1 MTYKYDTPLP
11 LHANI
16 TADQQQE
23 LMRGGKL
30 NVLQNNVIDCW
41 NKLVKH
47 AQIGK
52 CTCNIDMKGT
62 VNILNACVTG
72 RHLKE
77 EYDLS
82 LKYFQ
87 EYK

>member
-1 MTYKYDTPLP
+1 MTYKYGVP
-11 LHANI
+11 LHEN
-16 TADQQQE
+16 TTPEQQAQ
-23 LMRGGKL
+23 LLKGGKL
-30 NVLQNNVIDCW
+30 NVLQNNVTDCW

-47 AQIGK
+47 AQEGK

-62 VNILNACVTG
+62 VSILKACVTG
-72 RHLKE
+72 RNLKE

-87 EYK
+87 EYKK